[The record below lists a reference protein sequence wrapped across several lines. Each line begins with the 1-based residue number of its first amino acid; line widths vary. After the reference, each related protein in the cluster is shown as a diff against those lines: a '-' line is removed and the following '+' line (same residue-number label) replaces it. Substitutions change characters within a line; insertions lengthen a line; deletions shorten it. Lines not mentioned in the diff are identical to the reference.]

1 MNTKKNIQIK
11 KTKSIKDAMLL
22 LDKTGQNCLIVVDEN
37 TNKMLGTLTDGDIRR
52 HLLLNKNLNYKIKN
66 VFNKKPKY
74 VNKIT
79 PNFSNIKRLMLKYK
93 IDLVPVVNKDL
104 IPIDYCTWEQVFK
117 SKQTKKTFKKAPP
130 VIIMAGGKGKRMKPF
145 TNILPKPLLPVG
157 DKTIIERIIE
167 SFNSFGVK
175 HYILSINEKS
185 EIIKSF
191 FQELSG
197 NFKIK
202 FIEEKKPL
210 GTAGSLRLLIG
221 KVSNSFFLT
230 NCDTL
235 TKINYID
242 LMEFHKKGKFAMSL
256 VASSKKFSIPYGVC
270 ELNSK
275 GELKNIKEKIKNNY
289 LVNVGLYVLDPII
302 LKLIPANQHYD
313 ITDLIRD
320 IKKQGLNIGVYPI
333 HENAWTDVGQW
344 DEYKKAL
351 AKL

>member
-1 MNTKKNIQIK
+1 MTKKKNILIDSN
-11 KTKSIKDAMLL
+11 KSIKEAMLL
-22 LDKTGQNCLIVVDEN
+22 LDKTGQNCLIVVDDN
-37 TNKMLGTLTDGDIRR
+37 KKMLGTLTDGDIRR
-52 HLLLNKNLNYKIKN
+52 YILLNRNLSNKIKN
-66 VFNKKPKY
+66 VFNKKPKFA
-74 VNKIT
+74 NQIE
-79 PNFSNIKRLMLKYK
+79 PDFSNIKKLMLKYK
-93 IDLVPVVNKDL
+93 IDLVPIVDRDFKVL
-104 IPIDYCTWEQVFK
+104 DYCTWEQVFK
-117 SKQTKKTFKKAPP
+117 SKQTNKVFKKAPQL
-130 VIIMAGGKGKRMKPF
+130 VIMAGGKGKRMKPF

-167 SFNSFGVK
+167 SFYSFGVK
-175 HYILSINEKS
+175 HYVLSINEKS
-185 EIIKSF
+185 QIIKSF
-191 FQELSG
+191 FKELSG

-210 GTAGSLRLLIG
+210 GTAGSLRLLID
-221 KVSNSFFLT
+221 KVSSSFFLT

-242 LMEFHKKGKFAMSL
+242 LMEFHKKGKFAMTL

-270 ELNSK
+270 ELNSE

-302 LKLIPANQHYD
+302 LKLIPANQYYD

-333 HENAWTDVGQW
+333 HENEWTDVGQW

-351 AKL
+351 EKL